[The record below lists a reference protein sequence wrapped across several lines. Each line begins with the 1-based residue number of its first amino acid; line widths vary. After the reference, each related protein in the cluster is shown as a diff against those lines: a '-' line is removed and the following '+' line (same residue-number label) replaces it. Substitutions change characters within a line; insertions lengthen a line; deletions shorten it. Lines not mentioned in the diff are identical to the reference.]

1 MNKPVYLVLLILEI
15 SKILISEIW
24 HEYVKLK
31 DQERALCYMDAD
43 DFIIYI
49 QTENFYAIIA
59 KDVETRFN
67 ASSYEL
73 DGSVAPRKK
82 ERK

>member
-15 SKILISEIW
+15 SKKLIYDIW

-31 DQERALCYMDAD
+31 DQERELCYMDAD
-43 DFIIYI
+43 DFIIYM
-49 QTENFYAIIA
+49 QTEIFYAGIA

-67 ASSYEL
+67 ASSHEL
-73 DGSVAPRKK
+73 DGSLATRKK